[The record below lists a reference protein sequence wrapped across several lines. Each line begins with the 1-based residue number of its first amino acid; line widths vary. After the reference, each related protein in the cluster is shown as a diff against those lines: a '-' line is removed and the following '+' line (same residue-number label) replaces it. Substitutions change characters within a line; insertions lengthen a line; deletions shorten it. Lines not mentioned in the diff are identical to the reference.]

1 MRMKS
6 FSGPTGLP
14 VQNKIDMKKH
24 LCFLLFLIMLYPDAK
39 CQEKLQP
46 GNPIPV
52 LAWYSIPPEQTTLER
67 YLELRESGITV
78 NLSFFNDAES
88 MSHALD
94 TAAKACIKMIVYC
107 PELKTATEATVSR
120 FMNHPAV
127 AGYMLRD
134 EPNRTDFPELGE
146 WAGRIRKTD
155 DSHFCY
161 LNLFPNYATQE
172 QLGTKTYQEYTD
184 LFIKEVPVQF
194 ISFDHYPV
202 LGDSLRANWYEN
214 LEIISKAAEIAGKPF
229 WAFALSVAHSK
240 YPVPTLAQLRLQVFS
255 DLAYGAQGI
264 QYFTYWTPL
273 DTTWKF
279 NNGPI
284 SLEGKRT
291 VVFDRIR
298 QVNSE
303 LASLSPVFMGSKVIT
318 VSHTGENI
326 PEGTRPLD
334 TLPESIK
341 VLKTEGKGAVVSI
354 LQNGQDNYL
363 VIVNRDFLS
372 SMQLYLDCD
381 GKVRRVL
388 KDGTLVKASAYQE
401 KLEIDPGDVA
411 IYTWK

>member
-1 MRMKS
+1 
-6 FSGPTGLP
+6 
-14 VQNKIDMKKH
+14 MKKH
-24 LCFLLFLIMLYPDAK
+24 IYLLLLLMILFPALNG
-39 CQEKLQP
+39 QEKLKT
-46 GNPIPV
+46 GNMIPV
-52 LAWYSIPPEQTTLER
+52 LAWYSIPPDQTTLGR

-94 TAAKACIKMIVYC
+94 TAAKAGIKMIVYC
-107 PELKTATEATVSR
+107 PELKTATEETVSR

-127 AGYMLRD
+127 SGYMLRD

-214 LEIISKAAEIAGKPF
+214 LEIISKAAVNAGKPF

-240 YPVPTLAQLRLQVFS
+240 YPIPTLAQLRLQVYS

-291 VVFDRIR
+291 IVWDRIR

-303 LASLSPVFMGSKVIT
+303 IASLSPVFMGSKVIS

-326 PEGTRPLD
+326 PEGTRPLK
-334 TLPESIK
+334 TLPEPIK

-354 LQNGQDNYL
+354 LQNDLDNYL

-372 SMQLYLDCD
+372 PMNLYVECEE
-381 GKVRRVL
+381 KVRKVL
-388 KDGTLVKASAYQE
+388 KDGTLVPASAYQT
-401 KLEIDPGDVA
+401 KLEIDPGDAA

>member
-1 MRMKS
+1 M
-6 FSGPTGLP
+6 
-14 VQNKIDMKKH
+14 NKFIY
-24 LCFLLFLIMLYPDAK
+24 LLFFYMMVLHCANGQDKLI
-39 CQEKLQP
+39 P
-46 GNPIPV
+46 GTQIPI
-52 LAWYSIPPEQTTLER
+52 LAWFSVPPEQTTLER

-88 MSHALD
+88 MSRALD
-94 TAAKACIKMIVYC
+94 TASAAGIKMIVYC
-107 PELKTATEATVSR
+107 PELKTATETTIRR

-127 AGYMLRD
+127 LGYMLRD
-134 EPNRTDFPELGE
+134 EPGRSDFQDLRE
-146 WAGRIRKTD
+146 WAERISKTD

-161 LNLFPNYATQE
+161 LNLFPNYATEE

-214 LEIISKAAEIAGKPF
+214 LEIISRAARKAAKPF
-229 WAFALSVAHSK
+229 WAFALSVAHGK
-240 YPVPTLAQLRLQVFS
+240 YPIPTLAQLRLQVYS

-264 QYFTYWTPL
+264 QYFTYWTPA

-291 VVFDRIR
+291 IVYDRIK

-303 LASLSPVFMGSKVIT
+303 IASLSPVFLGSRVIS
-318 VSHTGENI
+318 VSHTGEII
-326 PEGTRPLD
+326 PQGTTPLQA
-334 TLPESIK
+334 LPEPFKI
-341 VLKTEGKGAVVSI
+341 LKTEGKGAVVSI
-354 LQNGQDNYL
+354 LQNGENNYL
-363 VIVNRDFLS
+363 VVVNRDFLTP
-372 SMQLYLDCD
+372 MNLYVECD
-381 GKVRRVL
+381 NKVRKVL
-388 KDGTLVKASAYQE
+388 KDGTLVPAGSYQIKME
-401 KLEIDPGDVA
+401 LDPGDAA